1 MTLPYCHLQDL
12 KEKAPL
18 RAKFG
23 LKDDWVLPFEVRLNT
38 ELWRQG
44 KPWSLHLC
52 ACTKALIYLGCM
64 RNFNRQPYRGCQVIP
79 IVHIPGFG
87 DKAAEKVC
95 TDLKIASQND
105 AKKLAEAKNM
115 VYLKGF
121 TEGVMLVG
129 PHAGKKARAGPCAQA
144 QAGPG

>member
-1 MTLPYCHLQDL
+1 MLRMATDVHTGCH
-12 KEKAPL
+12 
-18 RAKFG
+18 
-23 LKDDWVLPFEVRLNT
+23 
-38 ELWRQG
+38 
-44 KPWSLHLC
+44 
-52 ACTKALIYLGCM
+52 
-64 RNFNRQPYRGCQVIP
+64 QVIP

-87 DKAAEKVC
+87 DRAAEKVC

-129 PHAGKKARAGPCAQA
+129 PHAGKKVRRGIGAAYGPAIQFKTLNPYTLKTIASAGDATVRMPGLADRRLLQA
-144 QAGPG
+144 SCVKTIGS

>member
-1 MTLPYCHLQDL
+1 VQDL

-23 LKDDWVLPFEVRLNT
+23 LKDEWVLPFEVHPNAL
-38 ELWRQG
+38 LWQ
-44 KPWSLHLC
+44 KMQSCSLHLC
-52 ACTKALIYLGCM
+52 ACDKAQSNWDLDAPLQWPTPAM
-64 RNFNRQPYRGCQVIP
+64 HCQVIP

-129 PHAGKKARAGPCAQA
+129 PHAGKKARVLAPAGRLTQA
-144 QAGPG
+144 RACFKGL